1 MQVFILQERK
11 NSKYGTIVNG
21 AQKKSAIA
29 LNSLDGIN
37 FPAWRQQSPEATARS
52 VAHCGK

>member
-37 FPAWRQQSPEATARS
+37 FPAWR
-52 VAHCGK
+52 

>member
-21 AQKKSAIA
+21 GQKKSAA
-29 LNSLDGIN
+29 APKSLYGIN
-37 FPAWRQQSPEATARS
+37 FPAYR
-52 VAHCGK
+52 